1 MAPELIHKA
10 EDFFSHAE
18 TTLFL
23 VSGGCTSY
31 SEGAASGTV
40 QSLLVHRHPVIGL
53 VHQRPELRRIVVLW
67 NQLAAC
73 RIGGFLVW
81 SSFSKAWA
89 TIVVSS

>member
-18 TTLFL
+18 TTWFL

-40 QSLLVHRHPVIGL
+40 QSLLV
-53 VHQRPELRRIVVLW
+53 RR
-67 NQLAAC
+67 QLGI
-73 RIGGFLVW
+73 R
-81 SSFSKAWA
+81 
-89 TIVVSS
+89 